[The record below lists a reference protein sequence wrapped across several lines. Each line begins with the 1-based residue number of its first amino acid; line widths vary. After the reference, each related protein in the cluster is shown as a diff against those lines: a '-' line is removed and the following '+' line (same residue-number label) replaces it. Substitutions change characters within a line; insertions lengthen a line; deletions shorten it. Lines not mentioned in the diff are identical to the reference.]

1 MTNTEVKYYL
11 SSGQDINLSRGK
23 ERLSLKE
30 FIWGR
35 HYAVLREEEFNSS
48 TYEDFWLLNENNES
62 LCALLV
68 AYVSFT
74 VIQAPT
80 YYDFIR
86 NSDKVLFVLPAI
98 GLFTVFLSMWISLFY
113 QCFSHYLPNTSWHSF
128 WRQRVPSLRIY
139 TAIGSTTFFIFRLLV
154 LATSSECYKNLFQQ
168 HKWNCNPFVHNVT
181 IPSEAFMGL
190 LLFPVVFSGILREV
204 DVRIFLCL
212 WAATIVAL
220 FMAVRSS
227 HSEMYYPFIAIYIAP
242 SLLIIFETYRYNHS
256 VDFLLEWHRGHRGHR
271 LGDPEES
278 R

>member
-1 MTNTEVKYYL
+1 MRTSKISTEHRDLSVIGLTQFTANYYNTVSPGNSRQPTRYNWMQPL
-11 SSGQDINLSRGK
+11 SSKEGDLLLFGSK

-35 HYAVLREEEFNSS
+35 HYAVLREEEFDSS

-80 YYDFIR
+80 YHDFIQ

-154 LATSSECYKNLFQQ
+154 LATSSECHKNLFQSS
-168 HKWNCNPFVHNVT
+168 KWNCVPPLQT
-181 IPSEAFMGL
+181 TGIPGEL
-190 LLFPVVFSGILREV
+190 Q
-204 DVRIFLCL
+204 
-212 WAATIVAL
+212 
-220 FMAVRSS
+220 
-227 HSEMYYPFIAIYIAP
+227 
-242 SLLIIFETYRYNHS
+242 
-256 VDFLLEWHRGHRGHR
+256 
-271 LGDPEES
+271 
-278 R
+278 